1 VHFLISPSDLT
12 SIRLSS
18 RTLTLRRASHRP
30 CSSSIRS
37 RFCFPCHSSCSLLCG
52 SWRMVSSLEVGS
64 WTGMSSGKRTC
75 SGSLLSWAAQ
85 HLAGSARR
93 TLTSSSHSWGVSLGT
108 CCAMPAKRTTTADFP
123 APCSVP
129 LCYVYPAMLH
139 YKACARTWKEKA
151 ADIALGVFGVVAA
164 IYTTAQTILVS
175 SLTSYSS
182 QRGSSNA
189 IVNDSLWRNR
199 RPLLHLLGSV
209 VFNFWVSECTG
220 RIL

>member
-1 VHFLISPSDLT
+1 
-12 SIRLSS
+12 
-18 RTLTLRRASHRP
+18 
-30 CSSSIRS
+30 
-37 RFCFPCHSSCSLLCG
+37 
-52 SWRMVSSLEVGS
+52 
-64 WTGMSSGKRTC
+64 
-75 SGSLLSWAAQ
+75 
-85 HLAGSARR
+85 
-93 TLTSSSHSWGVSLGT
+93 
-108 CCAMPAKRTTTADFP
+108 
-123 APCSVP
+123 
-129 LCYVYPAMLH
+129 MLH

-175 SLTSYSS
+175 NLTSYSS